1 MRKSG
6 FGSYN
11 VITMKVE
18 LIRIGNS
25 RGVRI
30 PKPMIEQCGF
40 GDTVELRVENERLVI
55 CARRKP
61 REGWREAF
69 QSAGPSE
76 HDELLLDVKNTFDDE
91 EWRW

>member
-1 MRKSG
+1 MR
-6 FGSYN
+6 
-11 VITMKVE
+11 TE

-30 PKPMIEQCGF
+30 PKPLIEQCGF
-40 GDTVELRVENERLVI
+40 GDTVELRVEKDKLVI
-55 CARRKP
+55 SAERKP

-69 QSAGPSE
+69 RRAGSSAE
-76 HDELLLDVKNTFDDE
+76 DELLLDVRNRFDDE